1 MSQDRSSGEDP
12 LSRHSDLASDH
23 QTTLTVVVPA
33 YNEEKRLGATLKRM
47 LAYFDEQGS
56 PFEIL
61 VVDDGSTDGTAGLV
75 ETISA
80 CRKEVQL
87 VSYKA
92 NRGKGYAVRQGML
105 AGRGERLL
113 LSDADLATPIEEV
126 EKLIAKLN
134 AGYDIA
140 IGSRDVQGSEL
151 IKHQSILRELGGK
164 TFNKLV
170 QLIAVPGIHDT
181 QCGFKLFTRGAAQS
195 VFSRCTVDHFAF
207 DVEVLFVAIRVFG
220 FRVAETPIRWAHQEG
235 SSVVFWRDAFRM
247 AKTLFKIRMTRY
259 QPPASAAKLNPR

>member
-1 MSQDRSSGEDP
+1 MSQDYSSGEDP
-12 LSRHSDLASDH
+12 LSSQSDPASDH
-23 QTTLTVVVPA
+23 RTTLTIVVPA

-75 ETISA
+75 GTIAA

-87 VSYKA
+87 ISCKP

-105 AGRGERLL
+105 AGIGERLL

-126 EKLIAKLN
+126 EKLMAKLN

-151 IKHQSILRELGGK
+151 IKHQSWLREMGGK

-181 QCGFKLFTRGAAQS
+181 QCGFKLFTRSAAQS
-195 VFSRCTVDHFAF
+195 VFTRCTVEHFAF
-207 DVEVLFVAIRVFG
+207 DVEVLYIAIRVFG
-220 FRVAETPIRWAHQEG
+220 YRVAETPIRWAHQEG